1 MNKEEH
7 MILKI
12 TQQNSDANNTNDY
25 FDAVRQRNYE
35 ASFDDVKNFI
45 AENKNKFRPSSRK
58 RPLRKWQWVL
68 AVLFPVLV
76 VLACTKT
83 ERTEPVGYTV
93 SFSVPEGDDAA
104 RQELERIVG
113 GLQTVVSP
121 DRHKPGYLSYTCFIP
136 SQYSHSA
143 DAVISQLKAIKGVV
157 GLSTM
162 PVNAQV
168 RESLLS
174 QLGSK
179 IFSTHVDATGLGD
192 DELQNTV
199 NRQLKE
205 KGFNNI
211 SVTVIRNEDGIR
223 TLQLHPSED
232 GPNYIID
239 MSIDDKGTRMVL
251 QEEKRTLTD
260 RPIIANK
267 PPVDFGSMTDAQV
280 REYIRR
286 QYGKGLRDE
295 NIKIT
300 RTAEEIAIDIKQSDK
315 KEEIMRFKLH

>member
-1 MNKEEH
+1 
-7 MILKI
+7 
-12 TQQNSDANNTNDY
+12 
-25 FDAVRQRNYE
+25 VRQKNYE
-35 ASFDDVKNFI
+35 ASFAGVKKFI
-45 AENKNKFRPSSRK
+45 LENKDKLHHRRQRK
-58 RPLRKWQWVL
+58 PVRKWQWVL
-68 AVLFPVLV
+68 AVLFPMLL

-83 ERTEPVGYTV
+83 EHTEPVGNTI
-93 SFSVPEGDDAA
+93 SFTVPEGDGAA
-104 RQELERIVG
+104 RQALEPIFG
-113 GLQTVVSP
+113 GLQTVVLP
-121 DRHKPGYLSYTCFIP
+121 DRQKRGYLSYTSFIP
-136 SQYSHSA
+136 AQSSRSA
-143 DAVISQLKAIKGVV
+143 DAVISQLKAVKGIA

-179 IFSTHVDATGLGD
+179 IFSTHVEASGLGD

-205 KGFNNI
+205 KGFINI
-211 SVTVIRNEDGIR
+211 SVTVVRNESGVR
-223 TLQLHPSED
+223 TLQLHPAEN

-251 QEEKRTLTD
+251 QEERRT
-260 RPIIANK
+260 IANRPK
-267 PPVDFGSMTDAQV
+267 SSEGSNVDFGSMTDAQV

-300 RTAEEIAIDIKQSDK
+300 RTAEGIAINIKQSDK
-315 KEEIMRFKLH
+315 KDEIMRFKLH